1 MSKVKAQLEDLF
13 GADKVRQTAEGY
25 RANAEEVSMNEI
37 HKLADLC
44 EFVED
49 LRIKRSG
56 TGVVVIVDVLK

>member
-25 RANAEEVSMNEI
+25 RANAEEISMNEV